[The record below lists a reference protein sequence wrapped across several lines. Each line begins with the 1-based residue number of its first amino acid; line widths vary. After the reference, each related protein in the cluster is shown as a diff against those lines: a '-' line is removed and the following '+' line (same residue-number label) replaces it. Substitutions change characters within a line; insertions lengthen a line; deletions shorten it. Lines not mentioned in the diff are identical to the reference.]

1 LEQQQ
6 LIELLVLLGGTLVLA
21 TFFGTYLARMI
32 SFENRP
38 IERTLAIVESRFYSL
53 IGIDVSKQMSWKEYF
68 FALFITN
75 MMVVAVIILILVF
88 QNYLPFS
95 NNVEGFSLD
104 LAVHTAI
111 SFITGTNIQHYA
123 GEQQLSNLSQM
134 LAITFTMFVAPA
146 SGIAAAFAF
155 IRSFIRKNFGLGNFY
170 MDFIRII
177 LTLLLPV
184 SFASALLLMMIGVPQ
199 TLDHSIT
206 ITPLESTIINGNN
219 SSTITE
225 EQTLITIGPVASLES
240 IKELG
245 NNGGGFF
252 GSNSGHPFENPTG
265 LSNLYEIFLML
276 IIPFSF
282 PIAYAKLMGL
292 GRGLSILVTMLIGFG
307 VLLSLSLTSENGP
320 LLLETRFGSFGS
332 ALFDTSSLATN
343 SGAVNSSL
351 AGMSS
356 ESITAFFLAMFVQ
369 AIPGALGTGMMTM
382 IVYVLLTLFI
392 VGLMV
397 GKTPEFMSMK
407 INPRDIKLSMLIFLL
422 HPAIILIPTVIAFT
436 TGNAQAIIG
445 EQVTAMGFTQTLY
458 EYTSAAANNGSDYF
472 GTSADTPFW
481 NWSTAIIMFLGRYV
495 PIGLMLAIAGSFTL
509 KDRKEV
515 IEPIKTKGPLFISI
529 LVVMTFLL
537 TALSFFPFLIMGPIS
552 I

>member
-1 LEQQQ
+1 MEQQYQ

-32 SFENRP
+32 SYENRP
-38 IERTLAIVESRFYSL
+38 IEKTLAIVENRFYRL
-53 IGIDVSKQMSWKEYF
+53 IGIDVSKQMTWKEYF

-75 MMVVAVIILILVF
+75 MIVVVIMIIILVF
-88 QNYLPFS
+88 QNYLPLS
-95 NNVEGFSLD
+95 NNVEGFSID
-104 LAVHTAI
+104 LAVNTAI
-111 SFITGTNIQHYA
+111 SFITNTNLQHYA
-123 GEQQLSNLSQM
+123 GDQQLSNLSQM

-184 SFASALLLMMIGVPQ
+184 SFVSALLLMVLGAPQ
-199 TLDHSIT
+199 TLDSSIT
-206 ITPLESTIINGNN
+206 VNPLESIINNN
-219 SSTITE
+219 STLTQE
-225 EQTLITIGPVASLES
+225 GQTLSIGPVASLES

-245 NNGGGFF
+245 SNGGGFF
-252 GSNSGHPFENPTG
+252 GANSGHPFENPTG
-265 LSNLYEIFLML
+265 LSNLYEMFLML

-307 VLLSLSLTSENGP
+307 ILLSFSLTSENGP

-343 SGAVNSSL
+343 TGATNSGI

-356 ESITAFFLAMFVQ
+356 ESVTAFFLAMFVQ
-369 AIPGALGTGMMTM
+369 AIPGADGTGMMTM

-407 INPRDIKLSMLIFLL
+407 ISPRDIKLSMLIFLL
-422 HPAIILIPTVIAFT
+422 HPAIILIPTVISFT
-436 TGNAQAIIG
+436 TGNAQAIVG
-445 EQVTAMGFTQTLY
+445 EPVTAMGFTQTLY

-481 NWSTAIIMFLGRYV
+481 NWTTTIVMFLGRYV
-495 PIGLMLAIAGSFTL
+495 PIGLMLAIAGSFTI

-537 TALSFFPFLIMGPIS
+537 TALSFFPFLIMGPGS

>member
-32 SFENRP
+32 SYENRP
-38 IERTLAIVESRFYSL
+38 IEKTLAIVENRFYRL
-53 IGIDVSKQMSWKEYF
+53 IGIDVNKQMTWKEYF

-75 MMVVAVIILILVF
+75 MIVVVVIILILVF

-95 NNVEGFSLD
+95 NNIEGFSID
-104 LAVHTAI
+104 LAVNTAI
-111 SFITGTNIQHYA
+111 SFITDTNLQHYA
-123 GEQQLSNLSQM
+123 GDQQLSNLSQM
-134 LAITFTMFVAPA
+134 VAITFTMFVAPA

-170 MDFIRII
+170 MDFIRVI

-184 SFASALLLMMIGVPQ
+184 SFVSALILMMIGVPQ
-199 TLDHSIT
+199 TLDSSIT
-206 ITPLESTIINGNN
+206 INPLETTIINNN
-219 SSTITE
+219 NSTITQ
-225 EQTLITIGPVASLES
+225 EQTLTIGPVASLES
-240 IKELG
+240 IKLLG
-245 NNGGGFF
+245 SNGGGFF
-252 GSNSGHPFENPTG
+252 VSNSGHPFENPTG
-265 LSNLYEIFLML
+265 LSNLYEMFLML
-276 IIPFSF
+276 IIPLSF

-292 GRGLSILVTMLIGFG
+292 GRGLSILTTMLIGFG
-307 VLLSLSLTSENGP
+307 VLLSLSLTSQNGP

-332 ALFDTSSLATN
+332 ALFDTISLGTN
-343 SGAVNSSL
+343 TGAVNSAL

-356 ESITAFFLAMFVQ
+356 EAVTSFFLVMFVQ
-369 AIPGALGTGMMTM
+369 AIPGAVGTGMMTM

-397 GKTPEFMSMK
+397 GKSPEFMSMK
-407 INPRDIKLSMLIFLL
+407 ISPRDIKLSMLIFLL
-422 HPAIILIPTVIAFT
+422 HPAIILIPTVISFT

-472 GTSADTPFW
+472 GTSADTSFW
-481 NWSTAIIMFLGRYV
+481 NWSTAIVMFLGRYV
-495 PIGLMLAIAGSFTL
+495 PIGLMLAIAGSFTI

-537 TALSFFPFLIMGPIS
+537 TALSFFPFLIMGPFS

>member
-1 LEQQQ
+1 MEQ

-21 TFFGTYLARMI
+21 SFFGTYLARMI
-32 SFENRP
+32 SYENRP
-38 IERTLAIVESRFYSL
+38 IEKTLAIVENRFYHL
-53 IGIDVSKQMSWKEYF
+53 IGIDVSRQMSWKEYF

-75 MMVVAVIILILVF
+75 MVVVVVIILILVF

-104 LAVHTAI
+104 LAIHTAI
-111 SFITGTNIQHYA
+111 SFITGTNLQHYA
-123 GEQQLSNLSQM
+123 GDQQLSNLSQI

-170 MDFIRII
+170 MDFIRVI

-184 SFASALLLMMIGVPQ
+184 SFVSALILMMFGVPQ
-199 TLDHSIT
+199 TLDSSIT
-206 ITPLESTIINGNN
+206 INSLELVINN
-219 SSTITE
+219 SSTV
-225 EQTLITIGPVASLES
+225 EQQQLTIGPVASLES
-240 IKELG
+240 IKLLG
-245 NNGGGFF
+245 SNGGGFF
-252 GSNSGHPFENPTG
+252 VSNSGHPFENPTG
-265 LSNLYEIFLML
+265 FSNLYEMFLML
-276 IIPFSF
+276 IIPLSF

-307 VLLSLSLTSENGP
+307 VLLSFSLTSENGP
-320 LLLETRFGSFGS
+320 QLLETRFGSFGS

-343 SGAVNSSL
+343 TGAVNSLL

-356 ESITAFFLAMFVQ
+356 ESVTAFFLAMFVQ
-369 AIPGALGTGMMTM
+369 AIPGAAGTGMMTM

-397 GKTPEFMSMK
+397 GKSPEFMSMK
-407 INPRDIKLSMLIFLL
+407 ISPRDIKLAVFIFLL
-422 HPAIILIPTVIAFT
+422 HPTIILIPTIIAFT
-436 TGNAQAIIG
+436 TGNAQAIVG
-445 EQVTAMGFTQTLY
+445 EQVTAMGFTRTLY
-458 EYTSAAANNGSDYF
+458 EYTSAGANNGSDYF
-472 GTSADTPFW
+472 GTLADTPFW
-481 NWSTAIIMFLGRYV
+481 NWSTAIVMFLGRYI
-495 PIGLMLAIAGSFTL
+495 PIVLMLAIAGSFTI

-537 TALSFFPFLIMGPIS
+537 TALSFFPFLIIGPFS